1 MTKKHRNRKSKHLL
15 ENKKGVD
22 ENVEHI
28 LRMIGEE
35 SELAESEPDDSGNT
49 LKKSKLSSLVKG
61 FHEDYQYLHKHCKDL
76 ISKLENVGHSSTGS
90 DSSDSDSEGDRSD
103 TEVPNQKLDALNEEN
118 GWMQKLAGEHQG
130 EEQSMEAEIQK
141 LKQNAEEKTKEIS
154 DLKKLLEKAIM
165 DKEATNSDVANL
177 SSENEHLKLLV
188 EGAEKEAAE
197 SLKTSTDMENEMRT
211 LSGEKQIMEKERD
224 DLNILIIDLENKRED
239 MSNQLQ
245 DTVEKCNSLSSQ
257 LEKAHLA
264 EKEVQTLL
272 SDIQKSKNENLMLSV
287 ECDNLKE
294 NEKNVDI
301 KFSEL
306 RETLA
311 ETRAKN
317 DSLIAENS
325 LLESKLQL
333 LGVEIDG
340 MTVEKEEL
348 MNNLNKERGAAE
360 EEKLRLVSE
369 HSKCLNELE
378 KAQCSM
384 KELAKEMESTKLA
397 LSDNIA
403 ELLKEKNSATS
414 ELKQLEASLKN
425 LEHEF
430 EQQLKQISVMQK
442 DNEDLAL
449 VNSNLHNELA
459 AVLGEK
465 NEAVASSIDLESK
478 FQQQN
483 QQISSLQE
491 AVEGLRAAKVDMYNE
506 VIVHEEEKHAAVA
519 QLEQSEAHVKN
530 LQSEIE
536 LKQNQIS
543 LFQQANEELQ
553 EKNSSLDRQLEEAKT
568 DLQVEFILLQGEKQQ
583 AVDDFQQSNTSVKTL
598 ERELEQQRGQNYVL
612 QLANEDM
619 QKSNCNLKKQF
630 EDAMVRRN
638 AEITVLQDEKLKAL
652 SELQQSEAS
661 IKNLRIELEQ
671 GREQILILDLAN
683 EEMKNR
689 NASLNKQLE
698 ESRSSLSEEIVALS
712 EQKETALSELHQSHA
727 SIGNL
732 EIDLE
737 KQNAS
742 VSVLQQAN
750 DDLQKNI
757 SALTEEFNEVKAE
770 LQKEIKVTQEE
781 KDTVLTQLKQAEF
794 SIKNLESEIARL
806 KEDLSIQLENNSSLS
821 KQFEE
826 SRTNLQGGIVALREE
841 KETVL
846 SELHQSQASV
856 RSFER
861 ELEKRSQ
868 SISALQQAND
878 ESQQNK
884 CALTQKLEEVKAE
897 SQRKIEVAQEEKDT
911 LLTQLKQSE
920 SSIKNLESEIAQL
933 KEELSVQLENNSSLE
948 QQFEEAILK
957 VSNLHEK
964 LERVQAEAA
973 CQVNEMNSNAKDL
986 EKIIDILSSQKA
998 KVEGDL
1004 KVMVKI
1010 CLENLLSMNE
1020 FEDRVTQKVS
1030 DHATKLADLQQGFSD
1045 IGSNFQ
1051 KLHHA
1056 YDDVSTMAS
1065 QLEVL
1070 KKNHIEQIDQ
1080 LEEKNAEILDK
1091 HRHLEEGKFCANK
1104 DNAELQKHVQELEFQ
1119 LQLAKQKLE
1128 VAEAESKCKED
1139 SYVMALETSKT
1150 EIVHLEEQI
1159 QLFSGRISLLEET
1172 FVQIKDSAE
1181 SVVSKLENQLDE
1193 LESHSSQSITHFINR
1208 LSACGGE
1215 FSVLQN
1221 MLHNYLAEQKEL
1233 LKENEDLAI
1242 RLGKKEKEMSEM
1254 IRSAS
1259 EASEKMVQLEKI
1271 IEEKDDELA
1280 ARVQE
1285 KREAIKQL
1293 SDTIDYHK
1301 NNSDDL
1307 VRYIRSHNRPR
1318 LPFCL

>member
-1 MTKKHRNRKSKHLL
+1 MTKKHKNRKSKNIL

-103 TEVPNQKLDALNEEN
+103 TDVPNQKLDALNEEN
-118 GWMQKLAGEHQG
+118 DWMQKLAGEHQG
-130 EEQSMEAEIQK
+130 EEQSTEAEIQK

-154 DLKKLLEKAIM
+154 DLMKLLEKAIM
-165 DKEATNSDVANL
+165 DKEATSSDVANL

-197 SLKTSTDMENEMRT
+197 SLKTSTDMENEMRM
-211 LSGEKQIMEKERD
+211 LSGEKQIVEKERD
-224 DLNILIIDLENKRED
+224 DLKILIIDLENKRED

-272 SDIQKSKNENLMLSV
+272 SELQKSKNENLMLSV
-287 ECDNLKE
+287 ECDNLKA

-306 RETLA
+306 KETLA

-325 LLESKLQL
+325 LLESKLQH

-360 EEKLRLVSE
+360 EEKLRVVSE

-378 KAQCSM
+378 QAQCSI
-384 KELAKEMESTKLA
+384 KELEKEMESTKLA

-403 ELLKEKNSATS
+403 ELLKEKNSVAS

-465 NEAVASSIDLESK
+465 NEAVASSIDLENK

-491 AVEGLRAAKVDMYNE
+491 TIEGLRAAKAEMSNE
-506 VIVHEEEKHAAVA
+506 VIVHEEAKNAAVA
-519 QLEQSEAHVKN
+519 QLDQSEAYVKN

-536 LKQNQIS
+536 LKQNEIS

-553 EKNSSLDRQLEEAKT
+553 EKNSSLGRQLEEVKT
-568 DLQVEFILLQGEKQQ
+568 DLQAEIILLQGEKQQ
-583 AVDDFQQSNTSVKTL
+583 IIDDLQQSNTSVKTL
-598 ERELEQQRGQNYVL
+598 ERELEQQREQNYIL
-612 QLANEDM
+612 QLANEDL
-619 QKSNCNLKKQF
+619 QKNNCNLKKQF
-630 EDAMVRRN
+630 EDAMVSRH
-638 AEITVLQDEKLKAL
+638 AEIIVLQDEKRKTL

-661 IKNLRIELEQ
+661 IKNLRTESDQ
-671 GREQILILDLAN
+671 GREQISILHLVN

-698 ESRSSLSEEIVALS
+698 ELRSSLSEEIVALS

-732 EIDLE
+732 EIELE
-737 KQNAS
+737 KRNAS

-750 DDLQKNI
+750 DDLQKHI

-794 SIKNLESEIARL
+794 SIKNLESEIAQL
-806 KEDLSIQLENNSSLS
+806 KDDLSIQLENNSSLN

-826 SRTNLQGGIVALREE
+826 SRTNLQGDILALREE

-846 SELHQSQASV
+846 SELHQSEASV
-856 RSFER
+856 RNFER
-861 ELEKRSQ
+861 ELEKQSQ
-868 SISALQQAND
+868 SISALQHAND
-878 ESQQNK
+878 ESEQNK

-911 LLTQLKQSE
+911 LVTQLKQSE

-933 KEELSVQLENNSSLE
+933 KEELSVQLESNSSLE

-973 CQVNEMNSNAKDL
+973 CQVIEMNSNAKDL

-1004 KVMVKI
+1004 KDMVKI
-1010 CLENLLSMNE
+1010 CMENLSSMND

-1030 DHATKLADLQQGFSD
+1030 DHATKLADLQQSLKD
-1045 IGSNFQ
+1045 IGGNFQ
-1051 KLHHA
+1051 RLHHTYA
-1056 YDDVSTMAS
+1056 DVSTKAS

-1091 HRHLEEGKFCANK
+1091 HRHLEEEMFCANK
-1104 DNAELQKHVQELEFQ
+1104 DNTELQKHVQELEFE

-1128 VAEAESKCKED
+1128 LAEAESKCKEE
-1139 SYVMALETSKT
+1139 SYVMAVETSKT

-1172 FVQIKDSAE
+1172 FVQIKDSTE

-1193 LESHSSQSITHFINR
+1193 LELHSSQSITCFINR

-1221 MLHNYLAEQKEL
+1221 MVHNSLAEQKEL
-1233 LKENEDLAI
+1233 LKENEELAI
-1242 RLGKKEKEMSEM
+1242 GLRKKEKEMSEM
-1254 IRSAS
+1254 IRSAT
-1259 EASEKMVQLEKI
+1259 EAAEKMVQLEKI

>member
-1 MTKKHRNRKSKHLL
+1 MQDKGRDEAQDTGRDITSHAPASSDRPRCLVARGPLPPCGRKGAFELAGAAFGFGGDPVIRRRPGGPSAPARRPRAEAAQRERIDRCSLAPCEAACSTFLTLPTHRLPPVEREREREPVAAACFCGDRATASVFTPSDLSSSSSTRGGRYRVKDAAVVSRSFILESSASKHFL

-49 LKKSKLSSLVKG
+49 FKKSKLSSLVKG
-61 FHEDYQYLHKHCKDL
+61 FHEDYQHLHKHCKDL

-103 TEVPNQKLDALNEEN
+103 TDIPSQKLDALNEEN
-118 GWMQKLAGEHQG
+118 GWMQKLAREHQG
-130 EEQSMEAEIQK
+130 EKQSMEAEIQK

-154 DLKKLLEKAIM
+154 ELKKLLEKAIT
-165 DKEATNSDVANL
+165 DKETTSSDVANL

-197 SLKTSTDMENEMRT
+197 SLKKSTVMENEMRT
-211 LSGEKQIMEKERD
+211 LSGEKQTTENERD
-224 DLNILIIDLENKRED
+224 DLKILIVDLENKRED

-245 DTVEKCNSLSSQ
+245 DTVEKCNSLTSQ

-272 SDIQKSKNENLMLSV
+272 SEIQKSKDENLMLSV

-294 NEKNVDI
+294 NGKNVDI

-306 RETLA
+306 RATLA
-311 ETRAKN
+311 ETEAKN

-325 LLESKLQL
+325 LLESKLQR

-340 MTVEKEEL
+340 MTVEREEL

-360 EEKLRLVSE
+360 EEKLRLVSA

-378 KAQCSM
+378 KAQCTI

-403 ELLKEKNSATS
+403 ELLKEKNSAAS
-414 ELKQLEASLKN
+414 ELKQLEASLKK
-425 LEHEF
+425 LEDEF
-430 EQQLKQISVMQK
+430 EQQLKRISVMQK
-442 DNEDLAL
+442 DNEDLVL

-465 NEAVASSIDLESK
+465 NEAVASSIDLEIK

-491 AVEGLRAAKVDMYNE
+491 AIEGLREAKDDMYNE
-506 VIVHEEEKHAAVA
+506 VTVHEEEKHAAVA
-519 QLEQSEAHVKN
+519 QLEQSEAYVKN

-543 LFQQANEELQ
+543 LFQQATEELQ

-568 DLQVEFILLQGEKQQ
+568 NLQAEIILLQGEKQQ
-583 AVDDFQQSNTSVKTL
+583 AVDDLQQSNTSVKTL
-598 ERELEQQRGQNYVL
+598 ERKLEQQIEQNNIL
-612 QLANEDM
+612 QLANEDL
-619 QKSNCNLKKQF
+619 QKINCNLKKQF
-630 EDAMVRRN
+630 EDAM
-638 AEITVLQDEKLKAL
+638 
-652 SELQQSEAS
+652 
-661 IKNLRIELEQ
+661 
-671 GREQILILDLAN
+671 
-683 EEMKNR
+683 
-689 NASLNKQLE
+689 
-698 ESRSSLSEEIVALS
+698 
-712 EQKETALSELHQSHA
+712 
-727 SIGNL
+727 
-732 EIDLE
+732 
-737 KQNAS
+737 
-742 VSVLQQAN
+742 
-750 DDLQKNI
+750 
-757 SALTEEFNEVKAE
+757 
-770 LQKEIKVTQEE
+770 
-781 KDTVLTQLKQAEF
+781 
-794 SIKNLESEIARL
+794 
-806 KEDLSIQLENNSSLS
+806 
-821 KQFEE
+821 
-826 SRTNLQGGIVALREE
+826 
-841 KETVL
+841 
-846 SELHQSQASV
+846 
-856 RSFER
+856 
-861 ELEKRSQ
+861 
-868 SISALQQAND
+868 
-878 ESQQNK
+878 
-884 CALTQKLEEVKAE
+884 
-897 SQRKIEVAQEEKDT
+897 
-911 LLTQLKQSE
+911 
-920 SSIKNLESEIAQL
+920 
-933 KEELSVQLENNSSLE
+933 
-948 QQFEEAILK
+948 FEEAILK

-986 EKIIDILSSQKA
+986 EKIIDVLSSQKA

-1004 KVMVKI
+1004 KDMVTI
-1010 CLENLLSMNE
+1010 CMENLSSMNE
-1020 FEDRVTQKVS
+1020 FEDRVQQKVS
-1030 DHATKLADLQQGFSD
+1030 DQATKLADLEQSLKD

-1051 KLHHA
+1051 RLHHA
-1056 YDDVSTMAS
+1056 YDDVSTEAS
-1065 QLEVL
+1065 QLEVV
-1070 KKNHIEQIDQ
+1070 KKNHIEQINQ

-1091 HRHLEEGKFCANK
+1091 HRHLEEEKFCISK

-1119 LQLAKQKLE
+1119 LKLAKQKLE

-1139 SYVMALETSKT
+1139 SYVMAVETSKT

-1172 FVQIKDSAE
+1172 FVQIKDSAA
-1181 SVVSKLENQLDE
+1181 SVVSKLKNQLDE
-1193 LESHSSQSITHFINR
+1193 LESHSSQSITCLIHR

-1242 RLGKKEKEMSEM
+1242 GLRKKEKEMSEM
-1254 IRSAS
+1254 IKSATES
-1259 EASEKMVQLEKI
+1259 AEKIVRLEKI

-1307 VRYIRSHNRPR
+1307 VRYIRTHNRPR

>member
-1 MTKKHRNRKSKHLL
+1 
-15 ENKKGVD
+15 
-22 ENVEHI
+22 
-28 LRMIGEE
+28 
-35 SELAESEPDDSGNT
+35 
-49 LKKSKLSSLVKG
+49 
-61 FHEDYQYLHKHCKDL
+61 
-76 ISKLENVGHSSTGS
+76 
-90 DSSDSDSEGDRSD
+90 
-103 TEVPNQKLDALNEEN
+103 
-118 GWMQKLAGEHQG
+118 
-130 EEQSMEAEIQK
+130 
-141 LKQNAEEKTKEIS
+141 
-154 DLKKLLEKAIM
+154 
-165 DKEATNSDVANL
+165 
-177 SSENEHLKLLV
+177 
-188 EGAEKEAAE
+188 
-197 SLKTSTDMENEMRT
+197 
-211 LSGEKQIMEKERD
+211 
-224 DLNILIIDLENKRED
+224 
-239 MSNQLQ
+239 
-245 DTVEKCNSLSSQ
+245 
-257 LEKAHLA
+257 
-264 EKEVQTLL
+264 
-272 SDIQKSKNENLMLSV
+272 
-287 ECDNLKE
+287 
-294 NEKNVDI
+294 
-301 KFSEL
+301 
-306 RETLA
+306 
-311 ETRAKN
+311 
-317 DSLIAENS
+317 
-325 LLESKLQL
+325 
-333 LGVEIDG
+333 
-340 MTVEKEEL
+340 
-348 MNNLNKERGAAE
+348 
-360 EEKLRLVSE
+360 
-369 HSKCLNELE
+369 
-378 KAQCSM
+378 
-384 KELAKEMESTKLA
+384 
-397 LSDNIA
+397 
-403 ELLKEKNSATS
+403 
-414 ELKQLEASLKN
+414 
-425 LEHEF
+425 
-430 EQQLKQISVMQK
+430 
-442 DNEDLAL
+442 
-449 VNSNLHNELA
+449 
-459 AVLGEK
+459 
-465 NEAVASSIDLESK
+465 
-478 FQQQN
+478 
-483 QQISSLQE
+483 
-491 AVEGLRAAKVDMYNE
+491 
-506 VIVHEEEKHAAVA
+506 
-519 QLEQSEAHVKN
+519 
-530 LQSEIE
+530 
-536 LKQNQIS
+536 
-543 LFQQANEELQ
+543 
-553 EKNSSLDRQLEEAKT
+553 
-568 DLQVEFILLQGEKQQ
+568 
-583 AVDDFQQSNTSVKTL
+583 
-598 ERELEQQRGQNYVL
+598 
-612 QLANEDM
+612 M

-732 EIDLE
+732 EIELE

-826 SRTNLQGGIVALREE
+826 SRINLQGGIVALREE